1 MLRKIIKIDED
12 KCIGCA
18 LCTTACQQG
27 AIKIIDKKAK
37 LISDDYCDGFGNCL
51 PVCPTNAISFEEREA
66 DAFNKEASVE
76 RKKTIDPLFTQ
87 GATPCSMAKAIDRN
101 NTPKS
106 TTESPVS
113 LQSELG
119 NWPVQIKLV
128 PTEAPFYNGA
138 NLLIAA
144 DCCAYSYANFHSEYI
159 KNRICVIGCPKL
171 DDTDYSEKLAEIIS
185 KNDIKSITIVKMEVP
200 CCNGLLLATKNAIKK
215 SDKVIPWQIATI
227 SRDGRILEN

>member
-37 LISDDYCDGFGNCL
+37 LISDDFCDGFGNCL
-51 PVCPTNAISFEEREA
+51 PVCPTNAITFEEREA
-66 DAFNKEASVE
+66 DAFDKQASVE
-76 RKKTIDPLFTQ
+76 RNKAKAPQ
-87 GATPCSMAKAIDRN
+87 NPTPCTMAKAIDRTPTQ
-101 NTPKS
+101 NTSINTHAP
-106 TTESPVS
+106 

-144 DCCAYSYANFHSEYI
+144 DCCAFAYANFHNEFI

-171 DDTDYSEKLAEIIS
+171 DDIDYSQKLTEIIA

-200 CCNGLLLATKNAIKK
+200 CCNGLLMATKTAIKN

-227 SRDGRILEN
+227 SRDGQILEN

>member
-12 KCIGCA
+12 KCVGCA

-27 AIKIIDKKAK
+27 AIKIVDKKAK
-37 LISDDYCDGFGNCL
+37 LISDDFCDGFGNCL

-66 DAFNKEASVE
+66 DAFDKQASIERNKPTAPNAS
-76 RKKTIDPLFTQ
+76 
-87 GATPCSMAKAIDRN
+87 PCTMAKSIDRTPTQTT
-101 NTPKS
+101 NTHQAP
-106 TTESPVS
+106 

-138 NLLIAA
+138 NLLISA
-144 DCCAYSYANFHSEYI
+144 DCCAFAYANFHNDFI
-159 KNRICVIGCPKL
+159 KNRVCVIGCPKL
-171 DDTDYSEKLAEIIS
+171 DDSDYSQKLTEIIA

-200 CCNGLLLATKNAIKK
+200 CCNGLLMATKTAIKN

-227 SRDGRILEN
+227 TRDGQILEN

>member
-37 LISDDYCDGFGNCL
+37 LISDDFCDGFGNCL
-51 PVCPTNAISFEEREA
+51 PVCPTNAITFEEREA
-66 DAFNKEASVE
+66 DAFDKQASIERNKTKEQPIPQNSS
-76 RKKTIDPLFTQ
+76 
-87 GATPCSMAKAIDRN
+87 PCTMARAIDR
-101 NTPKS
+101 TPSQDTKS
-106 TTESPVS
+106 SNVIM
-113 LQSELG
+113 QSELG

-128 PTEAPFYNGA
+128 PTEAPFYDGA

-144 DCCAYSYANFHSEYI
+144 DCCAFAYANFHNEFI
-159 KNRICVIGCPKL
+159 KNKICVIGCPKL
-171 DDTDYSEKLAEIIS
+171 DDIDYSQKLTEILTR
-185 KNDIKSITIVKMEVP
+185 NDIKSITIVKMEVP
-200 CCNGLLLATKNAIKK
+200 CCNGLLMATKTAIKN

-227 SRDGRILEN
+227 TRDGNVLEN